1 MDQNNQRPDLGV
13 DVLAEQ
19 GVSPIQMDTSTGVP
33 RLLIEIIPVTDN
45 AFVPTEAVL
54 DDNNEYVSLGT
65 DTLGI
70 LYPLVFD
77 SRYPNQN
84 QLWADVFIEP

>member
-1 MDQNNQRPDLGV
+1 MDQHNQRPDLGV

-65 DTLGI
+65 DTLGS